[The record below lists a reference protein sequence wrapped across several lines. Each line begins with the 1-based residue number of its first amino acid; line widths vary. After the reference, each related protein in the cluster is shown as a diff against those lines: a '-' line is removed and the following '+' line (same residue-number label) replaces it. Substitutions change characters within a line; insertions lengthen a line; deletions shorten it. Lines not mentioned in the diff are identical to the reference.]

1 MKVAEAPTEP
11 GTISIYFSDQIHA
24 PHVDYDAT
32 DERHSYVLMFGD
44 NAYMQDTGGPDENAL
59 KPPNSM
65 SGMLL

>member
-1 MKVAEAPTEP
+1 MC
-11 GTISIYFSDQIHA
+11 IRDSA